1 MTTEIKRNFFTYSL
15 YKNNKL
21 IKTKLKIQTKILIII
36 FLVALAA
43 LSIWRTNFA
52 ASTGGFN
59 LFLESIKN
67 IFKPFQTSTYLQEK
81 NLWLLSL
88 KFLWL
93 SFKVTFLGTILGT
106 ILALFT
112 AVIGNLKTNNKYQAY
127 VIRFIILFFRSFPE
141 LIYLY
146 FFTTS
151 LSGEISSVLLI
162 SWFSWI
168 WLHKF
173 ISEAIENIPTNIYGR
188 LTKLGYSKTHILFR
202 YIYPSIKNKIIIFSL
217 YSFESNLRWTSVFS
231 TLGVV
236 GIGQLLN
243 YANESI
249 YKMHELLIPLLVFV
263 VFISLLEWFS
273 YFTNNYLLIAKSTKI
288 TNETFKKVDNVKK
301 MKTFFS
307 IFVFILV
314 VILTIV
320 MLFSIRN
327 IHFYP
332 TAFTSIFN
340 DLLSPNW
347 NIVTQNDNL
356 VLIILDLFLEIYITI
371 LLAIVF
377 TYINLRFTNQKI
389 NNLFLMHIFRFISTF
404 IRIIPTIVIFFT
416 IGIIFKRPAA
426 AFVFSFA
433 IHSST
438 VIAKQLNES
447 ISKIDNKHIN
457 NLKRQQWSNGRIFR
471 SFILPYT
478 KNSSST
484 FLILEIEKNIR
495 NFINYGL
502 FGASNFGLAMV
513 YSQRTSYK
521 DITPYVWISV
531 FLIII
536 TNVYFNYLKNKKN
549 NLQNTQNINFYKFM
563 NFKKIFNFQH

>member
-1 MTTEIKRNFFTYSL
+1 MNTEIRRNIFTYSL

-21 IKTKLKIQTKILIII
+21 IKNKLKPQTKILIAM
-36 FLVALAA
+36 FLIAIASVA
-43 LSIWRTNFA
+43 IWRTNFL
-52 ASTGGFN
+52 ASSGGFN
-59 LFLESIKN
+59 LFFESLKN

-81 NLWLLSL
+81 NLWVLSL

-93 SFKVTFLGTILGT
+93 SFKVTFLGTVLGT
-106 ILALFT
+106 VFALFT
-112 AVIGNLKTNNKYQAY
+112 ALIGNIKTNNKIQSY

-173 ISEAIENIPTNIYGR
+173 ISEAIENVPSNIYKR
-188 LTKLGYSKTHILFR
+188 LIKLGYSKTHILFR

-263 VFISLLEWFS
+263 IFISILEWFS
-273 YFTNNYLLIAKSTKI
+273 YITNNYLLIAKS
-288 TNETFKKVDNVKK
+288 KKVTQENFFKINKNKK
-301 MKTFFS
+301 NKT
-307 IFVFILV
+307 IGIIFILV
-314 VILTIV
+314 VLIISTIF
-320 MLFSIRN
+320 MLFSIKN

-332 TAFTSIFN
+332 NALKSIFN
-340 DLLSPNW
+340 DLINPNW
-347 NIVTQNDNL
+347 NIVTQNDNIF
-356 VLIILDLFLEIYITI
+356 LIILDLFLEIYITI
-371 LLAIVF
+371 VLVIIL
-377 TYINLRFTNQKI
+377 TYINLRLTNQKT
-389 NNLFLMHIFRFISTF
+389 NNLFSMHIFRFISTF
-404 IRIIPTIVIFFT
+404 IRIVPTIVIFFT

-426 AFVFSFA
+426 AFVISFA

-438 VIAKQLNES
+438 VISKQLNES
-447 ISKIDNKHIN
+447 ISKIEDKNIN
-457 NLKRQQWSNGRIFR
+457 NLIRQGWSQGRIFR
-471 SFILPYT
+471 SYILPYI
-478 KNSSST
+478 KNNSST
-484 FLILEIEKNIR
+484 FLILEVEKNIR

-513 YSQRTSYK
+513 YSQRSSYR

-531 FLIII
+531 FLIMI
-536 TNVYFNYLKNKKN
+536 TNIYFNYLKNKKI
-549 NLQNTQNINFYKFM
+549 NLKH
-563 NFKKIFNFQH
+563 KKIKFSQI

>member
-1 MTTEIKRNFFTYSL
+1 MNIEIRRNIFTYSL

-21 IKTKLKIQTKILIII
+21 IKTKLKPQAKI
-36 FLVALAA
+36 LVALFLVTIAIFA
-43 LSIWRTNFA
+43 IWRTNFS
-52 ASTGGFN
+52 ASYGGIS
-59 LFLESIKN
+59 LFFESLKN
-67 IFKPFQTSTYLQEK
+67 IFKPFQTSSYLQEK
-81 NLWLLSL
+81 NLWILSL

-93 SFKVTFLGTILGT
+93 SFKVTFLGTVLGT

-112 AVIGNLKTNNKYQAY
+112 ALIGNIKTNNKFQSYT
-127 VIRFIILFFRSFPE
+127 IRFIILFFRSFPE

-151 LSGEISSVLLI
+151 LNGEISSILLI

-173 ISEAIENIPTNIYGR
+173 ISEAIENVPSNIYRR
-188 LTKLGYSKTHILFR
+188 LIKLGYSKTHILFR

-263 VFISLLEWFS
+263 VFISILEWFS
-273 YFTNNYLLIAKSTKI
+273 YITNNYLLVAKSKKI
-288 TNETFKKVDNVKK
+288 TEENFSKIKQNKKI
-301 MKTFFS
+301 KTT
-307 IFVFILV
+307 
-314 VILTIV
+314 VILFIFATIIISTIF
-320 MLFSIRN
+320 MLFTIKN
-327 IHFYP
+327 AHFYP
-332 TAFTSIFN
+332 NALKSIFK
-340 DLLSPNW
+340 DLINPNW
-347 NIVTQNDNL
+347 NIITQNDNIF
-356 VLIILDLFLEIYITI
+356 LIILDLFLEIYITI
-371 LLAIVF
+371 LLAIIL
-377 TYINLRFTNQKI
+377 TYINLRFTNQKT
-389 NNLFLMHIFRFISTF
+389 NNIIFMHIFRFISTF

-426 AFVFSFA
+426 AFVISFA

-438 VIAKQLNES
+438 VISKQLNES
-447 ISKIDNKHIN
+447 ISKIEDKNIN
-457 NLKRQQWSNGRIFR
+457 NLIRQGWSKGRIFR
-471 SFILPYT
+471 SYIIPYT
-478 KNSSST
+478 KNNSST
-484 FLILEIEKNIR
+484 FLILEVEKNIR

-513 YSQRTSYK
+513 YSQRTSYR

-531 FLIII
+531 FLIIT
-536 TNVYFNYLKNKKN
+536 TNIYFNYLKNKK
-549 NLQNTQNINFYKFM
+549 IAFKV
-563 NFKKIFNFQH
+563 KKIAFLQI